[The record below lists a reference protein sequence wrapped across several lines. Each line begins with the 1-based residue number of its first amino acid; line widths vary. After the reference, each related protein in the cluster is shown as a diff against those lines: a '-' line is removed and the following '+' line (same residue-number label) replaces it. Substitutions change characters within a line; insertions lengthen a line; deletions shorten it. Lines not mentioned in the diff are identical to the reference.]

1 MSGKIRDK
9 KRTVFIGMGIVIIF
23 LAGLSISSRYFVYSN
38 MPAKRSDII
47 VLFIGSDEEARK
59 KEAKQLIG
67 EGFSDFLFISS
78 YLRLYRAGENGNT
91 LSSIPFPTV
100 KTNGD
105 LLQPKSEYENN
116 GLYFKRVRQAFDFPC
131 FYENTHVEIL
141 LTKKVMDAYG
151 FKRAIFVSS
160 PYHMRRIKIITEK
173 VFGSGYD
180 IKMTPS
186 RFERKITTGLPS
198 LYDEQNTFTEIAKI
212 IWFFCYE
219 AFDR

>member
-1 MSGKIRDK
+1 MSGKIRGK
-9 KRTVFIGMGIVIIF
+9 KGTVLIGMGLVIIV
-23 LAGLSISSRYFVYSN
+23 LAGLSISSRYFIYSD
-38 MPAKRSDII
+38 MPAKKSDVI
-47 VLFIGSDEEARK
+47 VLFIGSDEEARQN
-59 KEAKQLIG
+59 EARQLIW
-67 EGFSDFLFISS
+67 EGCSDFLFISS
-78 YLRLYRAGENGNT
+78 YLRLYRAGENRST
-91 LSSIPFPTV
+91 LSSISLPTI

-105 LLQPKSEYENN
+105 LLGPKSKYENN
-116 GLYFKRVRQAFDFPC
+116 GLYFKRVRQEFDFPC

-160 PYHMRRIKIITEK
+160 PYHMRRIKIIAEK

-198 LYDEQNTFTEIAKI
+198 LYDVQNTFTEIAKI

>member
-1 MSGKIRDK
+1 MLLF
-9 KRTVFIGMGIVIIF
+9 V
-23 LAGLSISSRYFVYSN
+23 LAGLSISSRYFIYSD
-38 MPAKRSDII
+38 MPAKKSDVI
-47 VLFIGSDEEARK
+47 VLFIGSDEEARQN
-59 KEAKQLIG
+59 EARQLIW
-67 EGFSDFLFISS
+67 EGCSDFLFISS
-78 YLRLYRAGENGNT
+78 YLRLYRAGENRST
-91 LSSIPFPTV
+91 LSSIPLPTI

-105 LLQPKSEYENN
+105 LLGPKSKYENN
-116 GLYFKRVRQAFDFPC
+116 GLYFKRVRQEFDFPC

-160 PYHMRRIKIITEK
+160 PYHMRRIKIIAEK

-198 LYDEQNTFTEIAKI
+198 LYDVQNTFTEIAKI